1 MLPTGKP
8 GISQCMNIFDA
19 DMYVYI
25 RCFCYILYVMIW
37 IAMYGLSC
45 ISLVN
50 SYTREISGKVFL
62 YVDLYQRK
70 YILNNTTQIDY
81 LYFIFMPHN
90 EFHAGRDS
98 FHAPSAILISPY
110 MHATQ

>member
-25 RCFCYILYVMIW
+25 RGVCYVLYDIIW

-45 ISLVN
+45 ISLDA
-50 SYTREISGKVFL
+50 SYIQEI
-62 YVDLYQRK
+62 R
-70 YILNNTTQIDY
+70 
-81 LYFIFMPHN
+81 M
-90 EFHAGRDS
+90 
-98 FHAPSAILISPY
+98 
-110 MHATQ
+110 